1 MEEKIIVGIIVSAV
15 AFFSVYAITPVLIRA
30 LEKRNICVQ
39 DANKKGDV
47 MVARPGG
54 ISIIIGFV
62 ASLITFYLFFPISEV
77 LAVIVTSI
85 LAFLVGIIDD
95 RRVMGGWFKPAALAF
110 CAAPILLLGCL
121 LYTSPSPRDY
131 AASRMPSSA

>member
-30 LEKRNICVQ
+30 LEKRNLCVK

-54 ISIIIGFV
+54 ISIIIG
-62 ASLITFYLFFPISEV
+62 
-77 LAVIVTSI
+77 
-85 LAFLVGIIDD
+85 LVVGV
-95 RRVMGGWFKPAALAF
+95 R
-110 CAAPILLLGCL
+110 
-121 LYTSPSPRDY
+121 
-131 AASRMPSSA
+131 SRIF